1 MSPLLP
7 VAVNINQDDA
17 AISPVMAA
25 DIVLSGGGVNR
36 KKAAEGW
43 MAIAGGVAMIIAA
56 DEESGNSGRGEGDF

>member
-1 MSPLLP
+1 
-7 VAVNINQDDA
+7 
-17 AISPVMAA
+17 
-25 DIVLSGGGVNR
+25 VLGGVNR